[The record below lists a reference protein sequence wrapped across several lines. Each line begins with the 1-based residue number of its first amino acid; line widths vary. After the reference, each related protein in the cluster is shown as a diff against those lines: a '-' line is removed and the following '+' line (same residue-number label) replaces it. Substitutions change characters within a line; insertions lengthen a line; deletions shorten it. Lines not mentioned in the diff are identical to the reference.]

1 MRYISCLFFFAVIS
15 CSEGHMLKPLN
26 LAGALGL
33 SHVLATGKKHWICLG
48 AHQALPPHT
57 RTPCLVVGLWADL
70 SYLNWVQLLL
80 IHTHTH
86 THTQREQPQ
95 RWCPSSSHTT
105 YTKKLTNILLIARQH
120 PIFQIQFITRHS
132 RAVISV
138 LCPYIVQ
145 LFYNILFL
153 FQTFSFSVYYNFHP

>member
-1 MRYISCLFFFAVIS
+1 MRYISCLFFSAVIS

-33 SHVLATGKKHWICLG
+33 SHVLATGKKHWICWG

-57 RTPCLVVGLWADL
+57 HTLFSCGITSRPLIFKL
-70 SYLNWVQLLL
+70 SAAALD
-80 IHTHTH
+80 TH
-86 THTQREQPQ
+86 THTQRENNRRDDVPL
-95 RWCPSSSHTT
+95 RHI

-132 RAVISV
+132 GAVISV

-153 FQTFSFSVYYNFHP
+153 FQTFSFALYYNFHP